1 MNDRVPLQKSQEEQA
16 EEHKKTEDVV
26 EVGRN
31 DVKVSSYMD
40 DLSYHNMAEFFELSF
55 DKRDN
60 IHIAEKISFLADWAK
75 EKTGSDDQLDQKMAI
90 KTVIKGLG
98 LPMVGTE
105 LIEKLYRWTRLDQN
119 KKRIEKEMETMI

>member
-16 EEHKKTEDVV
+16 EEHKTTEDVV
-26 EVGRN
+26 EIGRN

-40 DLSYHNMAEFFELSF
+40 DLSYHDMAKFFELSF

-75 EKTGSDDQLDQKMAI
+75 EKTGSDDQLEHKIAI
-90 KTVIKGLG
+90 KKVIKDLG
-98 LPMVGTE
+98 LPMVGAE
-105 LIEKLYRWTRLDQN
+105 LIDKLYRWTRLEQD
-119 KKRIEKEMETMI
+119 KRRIEKEMKVII